1 MAPDANRLEVA
12 DRLHSAAIHL
22 LRSVAREDPKSG
34 LSAAR
39 LSALS
44 VAVFRGPLS
53 LTELAAAEHVR
64 PPTMTRIVQSLER
77 DGLLRRE
84 PAREDRRSIRISA
97 TAAGRRTLERARR
110 RRVERLVDALGTL
123 DDRVVGELG
132 EAAEIIEQLAADW
145 PPEGGTPTMQG
156 R

>member
-1 MAPDANRLEVA
+1 MKAGANRVNAA

-22 LRSVAREDPKSG
+22 LRRLAREDPKSG

-44 VAVFRGPLS
+44 VLVFRGPLS
-53 LTELAAAEHVR
+53 LTELAAAERVR

-77 DGLLRRE
+77 DGLVRRD
-84 PAREDRRSIRISA
+84 PARDDRRSVRISP
-97 TAAGRRTLERARR
+97 TPTGRRRMETARRARIERLVEALGALGDEDVAVLERAAALI
-110 RRVERLVDALGTL
+110 EDLVS
-123 DDRVVGELG
+123 R
-132 EAAEIIEQLAADW
+132 W
-145 PPEGGTPTMQG
+145 PTEKETPRMEG